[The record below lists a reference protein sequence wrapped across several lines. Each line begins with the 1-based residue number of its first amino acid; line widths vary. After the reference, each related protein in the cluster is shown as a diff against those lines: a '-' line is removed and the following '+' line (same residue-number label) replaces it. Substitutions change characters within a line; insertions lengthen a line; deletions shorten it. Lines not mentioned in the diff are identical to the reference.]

1 MPVPALLTRCRELLR
16 SDQMVLALLAA
27 VTGIVVAYAA
37 IAFRLAID
45 GVQWLGFGF
54 VGELVVTNAGA
65 LAWWHILL
73 VPTVGGLAVGLFLHF
88 FTANGRS
95 SGVPQVI
102 EAMALRNGRMSI
114 KDGLI
119 AAVANFTSLGV
130 GASAGREGPMV
141 HLGASIVG
149 QFSHWLKLSPQMA
162 RTLLGCGVAAAVA
175 ASFNAPIAGVF
186 FALEV
191 IIGHYAL
198 SAFAPVVVASVTGTV
213 ISRIHLGAAP
223 AFILPELTVVSPLE
237 FGAFFLLGMVCA
249 LVAGLFMWS
258 IFFTERVIDG
268 TKIPNWL
275 KPAAGGLLIGAMAI
289 YFPHILGVGY
299 EATDAALQ
307 ERLPL
312 LLLLFLIPLKTAAT
326 AISLGCR
333 FGGGVFSPSLYLG
346 AITGVAFGIIAGM
359 VFPELATGSSAYGV
373 VGMSAVA
380 AAVLGAP
387 ISTILIV
394 FELTADYKI
403 TIAVMVA
410 TSVAT
415 MLVQQTV
422 GHSFFH
428 GQLQN
433 RGLNLQG
440 GRARHLLQ
448 ALTVSDVLDQRF
460 ERMKESANA
469 KEIRDTF
476 ERLPEST
483 FVVVDDDDRYV
494 GTLAFTDLKH
504 LGFDAALDELINA
517 RDIAHIH
524 APALLAGDTL
534 EGALANMDVSGGE
547 HLAVVADH
555 GSRRVIGVVHH
566 TEVLRAYN
574 RALMEAQAEEH
585 DENRK

>member
-1 MPVPALLTRCRELLR
+1 MPVLALVTRCRELLR

-27 VTGIVVAYAA
+27 VTGVLVAYAA
-37 IAFRLAID
+37 IGFRLAID

-54 VGELVVTNAGA
+54 AGELVVSHARG

-73 VPTVGGLAVGLFLHF
+73 VPTIGGLAVGLFLHF
-88 FTANGRS
+88 LVPGGRS
-95 SGVPQVI
+95 KGVPHVI
-102 EAMALRNGRMSI
+102 EAMALRNGRMSLRE
-114 KDGLI
+114 GLI
-119 AAVANFTSLGV
+119 AAVVNFTSLGV

-141 HLGASIVG
+141 HLGASIAG
-149 QFSHWLKLSPQMA
+149 QVAQWLKLSPQMA

-191 IIGHYAL
+191 IVGHYAL
-198 SAFAPVVVASVTGTV
+198 SAFAPVVVASVAGTV

-223 AFILPELTVVSPLE
+223 AFILPQMTVVSPLE
-237 FGAFFLLGMVCA
+237 FGAFFLLGIVCA

-258 IFFTERVIDG
+258 IFFTERVLDG
-268 TKIPNWL
+268 TVIPNWL

-307 ERLPL
+307 QKLPL
-312 LLLLFLIPLKTAAT
+312 LLLLLLIPLKTAAT

-346 AITGVAFGIIAGM
+346 AMTGVAFGIIAGL

-448 ALTVSDVLDQRF
+448 ALTVRDVLTPDF
-460 ERMKESANA
+460 EPMKEGASAR
-469 KEIRDTF
+469 EIRDIF
-476 ERLPEST
+476 EQLPDST
-483 FVVVDDDDRYV
+483 FVVVDDEERYV

-524 APALLAGDTL
+524 APALLIDDTL

-547 HLAVVADH
+547 HLAVVDDH
-555 GSRRVIGVVHH
+555 GSGRVIGVVHH